1 MRTPSLRALTGA
13 TRVLVV
19 LIVFVVGVGVGGL
32 AVRRPLEEKADL
44 SLFWQAWGI
53 VDRLFYGDTSTE
65 ARVDGAIAGMV
76 AGLGDPYTQYLP
88 PDDNERFQEDL
99 TGEFGGIGAELTV
112 KDGLITVVS
121 ALRES
126 PAEAA
131 GLQAGDIL
139 VKIGEEDATVMSLSQ
154 AIELIRGD
162 VGSQVQL
169 TVAREGASQP
179 VVVTITRDTI
189 VVESVEHEQ
198 VGNTRFI
205 TVNQFGADTVELFE
219 AALEEANRAGNQAV
233 VVDLRNNPGGYL
245 DGATKM
251 LGMVLPEKG
260 QLSGELRDR
269 VAVIERGKDGED
281 ERLIAKGKQVWKG
294 KLVVLINKGSAS
306 ASEIFAG
313 AVKDYGRGQVVG
325 TKSFG
330 KGSVQQ
336 LEPLPNGGSLKI
348 TVANWYT
355 PLGTSITDSGV
366 LPDTEVTLGAEESL
380 GVEDSQAR
388 KALELAAQP

>member
-1 MRTPSLRALTGA
+1 MRTTQSRALTGA

-19 LIVFVVGVGVGGL
+19 LIVFVVGVGVGGMV
-32 AVRRPLEEKADL
+32 VRRPLDEKADL
-44 SLFWQAWGI
+44 SLFWNAWSV
-53 VDRLFYGDTSTE
+53 VDRLFYGEASTE

-88 PDDNERFQEDL
+88 PEDNERFQEDL

-126 PAEAA
+126 PAEKA
-131 GLQAGDIL
+131 GLKADDIVL
-139 VKIGEEDATVMSLSQ
+139 KIDDTDATVLSLNQS
-154 AIELIRGD
+154 IERIRGD
-162 VGSQVQL
+162 VGTDVRL
-169 TVAREGASQP
+169 TVAREGESGP
-179 VVVTITRDTI
+179 LVVTITRDTI
-189 VVESVEHEQ
+189 TVDSVEHEQ
-198 VGNTRFI
+198 VGSVRFI

-219 AALEEANRAGNQAV
+219 GALKDARTAGDQAV

-245 DGATKM
+245 DGAIRM
-251 LGMVLPEKG
+251 LGMVLPDKASLE
-260 QLSGELRDR
+260 GELRDR
-269 VAVIERGKDGED
+269 VAVIERGKKGGD
-281 ERLIAKGKQVWKG
+281 ERLIAKGKQIWEG
-294 KLVVLINKGSAS
+294 KLIVLVNEGSAS

-313 AVKDYGRGQVVG
+313 AVKDYKRGTVVG
-325 TKSFG
+325 ATSFG

-355 PLGTSITDSGV
+355 PLGSSITETGIT
-366 LPDTEVTLGAEESL
+366 PDVVVTLQDGETL
-380 GVEDSQAR
+380 GTADTQAL
-388 KALELAAQP
+388 KALELAR